1 MDAACFEGF
10 RRIAQERAGIFL
22 RPGKDALVSSR
33 LARRLRELG
42 LASER
47 EYLERLLGAAGDHEL
62 VHFLDAISTNFTR
75 FFREPAHFELLAADA
90 ERARAA
96 GQQRFRYWSAACSS
110 GEEAYTLA
118 MVLEPILARCDW
130 KILAS
135 DLSTAALAQAAA
147 GEYGAEEVSPVPAAL
162 RARHLASAGGQPE
175 RWRISPPL
183 RERVVFRR
191 LNLIERPFPMKGPLD
206 AVLCRNVMIYF
217 DRTTRASIV
226 AEVERLLRP
235 GAPLL
240 IGHAET
246 LSGVPTRLRAER
258 PSVYRLPAG
267 DACA

>member
-47 EYLERLLGAAGDHEL
+47 EYLDRLLGADGDREI

-75 FFREPAHFELLAADA
+75 FFREPAHFDLLAADA

-110 GEEAYTLA
+110 GEEPYSLA
-118 MVLEPILARCDW
+118 MILDPILARCDW
-130 KILAS
+130 KILAT

-147 GEYGAEEVSPVPAAL
+147 GEYGAEEVEAVPPAL
-162 RARHLASAGGQPE
+162 RARHLLPVGAEPP
-175 RWRISPPL
+175 RWRVTPAL

-191 LNLIERPFPMKGPLD
+191 INLVERPFPMKGPLD

-217 DRTTRASIV
+217 DRETRATIV
-226 AEVERLLRP
+226 GEVERLLRP
-235 GAPLL
+235 GAPML

-246 LSGVPTRLRAER
+246 LSGISTRLRPER
-258 PSVYRLPAG
+258 PSVYRLPG